1 MAAAN
6 TGTMIE
12 FPANG
17 GYTPGY
23 FSRPTGDGPFPGVV
37 VIQEWWGLDDHIKD
51 VTERLAAE
59 GFAAIA
65 PDLYR
70 GEVAAEPDDARRL
83 AMELER
89 NQAMLDI
96 QGAVNYLLFQPII
109 GPKKAGVIG
118 FCMGGG
124 LAMMMSYRGENV
136 GASVVFYGGG
146 VQPSDDDL
154 GAMSAPLLGIYG
166 EADRSIPVERVEEWD
181 TKLDQLG
188 KEHEMVVY
196 PDAPHAFFNNER
208 PSHRPDAAADAWQR
222 TLEWFGRHLQE

>member
-6 TGTMIE
+6 TGTMIG

-17 GYTPGY
+17 DNAPGY
-23 FSRPTGDGPFPGVV
+23 LARPKGDGPFPGVV

-51 VTERLAAE
+51 VTERFAAE
-59 GFAAIA
+59 GFVALA

-70 GEVAAEPDDARRL
+70 GQLAAEPDDARRL

-89 NQAMLDI
+89 DQAMLDI
-96 QGAVNYLLFQPII
+96 QGAVNYLIAQPIVE
-109 GPKKAGVIG
+109 PKQTGVIG

-124 LAMMMSYRGENV
+124 LSMMMSYRGENV

-146 VQPSDDDL
+146 VQPSDEEL
-154 GAMSAPLLGIYG
+154 EAVSAPLLGIYG
-166 EADRSIPVERVEEWD
+166 EADQGIPVARIEEWD
-181 TKLDQLG
+181 TKLHEFG
-188 KEHEMVVY
+188 IEHKMIVY

-208 PSHRPDAAADAWQR
+208 PSYRPDAATDAWQR
-222 TLEWFGRHLQE
+222 TQEWFDRHLRG